1 MKASIGAAVRKGSLP
16 PMDPAGDPTEQLRA
30 AIAQGYYL
38 PNEHLVEA
46 DLCQFFKTN
55 RSVIRGVLAKLEQ
68 QGLVVR
74 ERNRGTFVR
83 RIEAQE
89 AVEVLEVRCVIEALS
104 ARYAAER
111 STLVDLR
118 RLREMH
124 AEMAR
129 LQEMGDIAAY
139 LKMNERFHSTI
150 LQLSAHEVA
159 GRLLTS
165 LNSQVSQYRG
175 RSLIKPGRLIGSV
188 REHAEI
194 VEAICSRNGDA
205 AEAAM
210 RRHLS
215 ASMMALREWF
225 PDLPQG

>member
-1 MKASIGAAVRKGSLP
+1 MKKSAGAAARKGSMP
-16 PMDPAGDPTEQLRA
+16 PMDPAGDPIAQLRA

-38 PNEHLVEA
+38 PNEHLVET
-46 DLCQFFKTN
+46 DLCRFFDTN

-68 QGLVVR
+68 EGLVIR
-74 ERNRGTFVR
+74 EKNRGTFVR
-83 RIEAQE
+83 RVEAKE
-89 AVEVLEVRCVIEALS
+89 AIQVLEARSVIEALG

-111 STLVDLR
+111 ATLMDLR

-124 AEMAR
+124 AEMTR
-129 LQEMGDIAAY
+129 LEEGGDIAAY
-139 LKMNERFHSTI
+139 LKMNERFHTTI
-150 LQLSAHEVA
+150 LQLSAHEVVI
-159 GRLLTS
+159 RLLTS

-188 REHAEI
+188 SEHAGI

-225 PDLPQG
+225 PEVPR